1 MLFLFNS
8 KRICCIHCVLLALL
22 DSENAAIPMSMKL
35 TNQEGKHTLNKYLS
49 YQLFNYKCDKKYR
62 MLWNV
67 LKFLK
72 ILKFTL
78 FKNYLLFLLLDF
90 FSI

>member
-1 MLFLFNS
+1 M
-8 KRICCIHCVLLALL
+8 LLAMLG
-22 DSENAAIPMSMKL
+22 SENTAIPVRMKL

-78 FKNYLLFLLLDF
+78 FKNCIFYFYF
-90 FSI
+90 